1 MKASKLWIWYP
12 TVGVVLTVA
21 TVAAIR
27 GGLTVRHAMTAI
39 RLVQHEVIAARSA
52 HPATTMSQ
60 VLQDAEAMLS
70 KAYEALTARR
80 YEEAIAAANK
90 ARQLSKASL
99 GRNPSGFG
107 TPLGPDSHRLEPQT
121 P

>member
-1 MKASKLWIWYP
+1 MSASHVWIWYA

-27 GGLTVRHAMTAI
+27 GGLTSRHAMTAI
-39 RLVQHEVIAARSA
+39 RLAQGEVIAARSA
-52 HPATTMSQ
+52 HPDVTMPQ
-60 VLQDAEAMLS
+60 ALQDAEALLT

-80 YEEAIAAANK
+80 YEEAIAAASQ
-90 ARQLSKASL
+90 ARQLSKTS
-99 GRNPSGFG
+99 
-107 TPLGPDSHRLEPQT
+107 LEPQT

>member
-1 MKASKLWIWYP
+1 MTASHVWIWYT
-12 TVGVVLTVA
+12 TVGVVLTIA

-27 GGLTVRHAMTAI
+27 GGLTSRHAMTAI
-39 RLVQHEVIAARSA
+39 RLAQGEVIAARSA
-52 HPATTMSQ
+52 HPDVMMPQA
-60 VLQDAEAMLS
+60 LQDAEALLS

-80 YEEAIAAANK
+80 YEEAIAAASQ
-90 ARQLSKASL
+90 ARQLSNASL

-107 TPLGPDSHRLEPQT
+107 TPLGPDRHRLEPQT